1 MLKIVKP
8 SKNEFTKHIAARS
21 FPLATSR
28 FPGVSDTA
36 DTAHETRCLKKETAY
51 KTSLNLPSL

>member
-8 SKNEFTKHIAARS
+8 SKNEFTKHIAAH
-21 FPLATSR
+21 
-28 FPGVSDTA
+28 